1 MSNWADFVISA
12 VKRGPVLGQIS
23 QVQIHED
30 MDNELGPP
38 IIVNKHEVASD
49 IKRGKKYITIFKAS
63 ETDWKPGEYVR
74 SYVKDGEAHIRTDDN
89 LVDSDNL
96 GTLPDIE

>member
-49 IKRGKKYITIFKAS
+49 IKRGKKYITIFKTS

-74 SYVKDGEAHIRTDDN
+74 TYVKDGEAHIRTDDN

>member
-23 QVQIHED
+23 QVQIHKD

>member
-74 SYVKDGEAHIRTDDN
+74 TYVKDGEAHIRTDDN